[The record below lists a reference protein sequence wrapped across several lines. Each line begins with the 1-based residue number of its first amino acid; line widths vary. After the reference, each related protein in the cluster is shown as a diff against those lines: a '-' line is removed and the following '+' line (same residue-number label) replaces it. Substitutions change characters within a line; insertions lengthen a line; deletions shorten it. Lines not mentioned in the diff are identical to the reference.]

1 MIVIWKQFYDCALS
15 AAHRIDDEAPFYVAF
30 GDTEAVS
37 AIIMSVTAI
46 EAYLNELADVIGMEL
61 GRTETDLA
69 ILHESLL
76 LAETKR
82 ESIEA
87 KARIVCEY
95 SGGKYDPSRKPVQ
108 DFELLIQLRNSL
120 THYKTHNTS
129 NVNQPIKLLR
139 KLRSKGILLG
149 RSQEALSSPA
159 YSWSHEVC
167 TKQAAFWAAETCLAM
182 VTFMSSNL
190 DIRIKNI
197 VTGFLALEVE
207 NA

>member
-1 MIVIWKQFYDCALS
+1 MS